1 MNQAKISKAGF
12 CNGYP
17 TSAEV
22 DFDNG
27 DSLFLYGYVELTS
40 FVVQD
45 FSLNEQNYNSCEKE
59 EIRKL
64 VDYVE
69 NVINDDFDET
79 HALFIGDIKIY
90 LDFSKIKGKNK

>member
-1 MNQAKISKAGF
+1 MNHAKISHAEL
-12 CNGYP
+12 CNSYAS
-17 TSAEV
+17 SAQV

-27 DSLFLYGYVELTS
+27 DTMFLYGYTELTS
-40 FVVQD
+40 FVVQA

-79 HALFIGDIKIY
+79 HALFIGYIKIY

>member
-1 MNQAKISKAGF
+1 MNQAKISKAEF
-12 CNGYP
+12 CNSYP
-17 TSAEV
+17 TSVEV

-27 DSLFLYGYVELTS
+27 DSLFLYGYTELTS

-45 FSLNEQNYNSCEKE
+45 FSLNEQNYNSCETE

-69 NVINDDFDET
+69 NVINDDYDET
-79 HALFIGDIKIY
+79 HALFFGDIKIY
-90 LDFSKIKGKNK
+90 LDFIKIKGKNK